1 MQGDLLLAGVA
12 SALMRNAKPATGTV
26 TTPSTESGPVTAQFS
41 SEQIDQLA
49 GALVQGVRSIEIPA
63 PVVNVPGILQA
74 TFSDSQIAQLAGSIT
89 SPVEKPL
96 DILNRSVQ
104 ADFTGAGINALVA
117 PSATSSYPNIIRL
130 AQIQFTQDVS
140 LVGIVLSAS
149 LLNTGTEPMGLFVA
163 RDTGLII
170 NFATQPDPTVRAQDI
185 YLSILTHNNSTVG
198 TNAPASRT
206 SSIGFSPKTGGIL
219 FKSATSISIYG
230 CAQNLASAL
239 LTGVLSVYYIPVPMD
254 TGV

>member
-1 MQGDLLLAGVA
+1 MAGEDLVFAGVA
-12 SALMRNAKPATGTV
+12 SALLRNAKPAPATTTTQPTGSSPTV
-26 TTPSTESGPVTAQFS
+26 SLT
-41 SEQIDQLA
+41 SEQLDQLA
-49 GALVQGVRSIEIPA
+49 GAVAEGVRSVEFPA
-63 PVVNVPGILQA
+63 PVVSIPQNLSVSLPESQIQRIAQAVSVPG
-74 TFSDSQIAQLAGSIT
+74 T
-89 SPVEKPL
+89 EKPL

-104 ADFTGAGINALVA
+104 ADFTGAGIHALVTPA
-117 PSATSSYPNIIRL
+117 SASYPNLVRL
-130 AQIQFTQDVS
+130 ASIQFIQDVT

-170 NFATQPDPTVRAQDI
+170 NFATPADPTVRANDI
-185 YLSILTHNNSTVG
+185 YLSILTHNNSTIG

-206 SSIGFSPKTGGIL
+206 SSIGFSPKSGGIL
-219 FKSATSISIYG
+219 FKSASSVSIYG
-230 CAQNLASAL
+230 CSQNVASAL

>member
-1 MQGDLLLAGVA
+1 M
-12 SALMRNAKPATGTV
+12 
-26 TTPSTESGPVTAQFS
+26 
-41 SEQIDQLA
+41 
-49 GALVQGVRSIEIPA
+49 
-63 PVVNVPGILQA
+63 
-74 TFSDSQIAQLAGSIT
+74 
-89 SPVEKPL
+89 
-96 DILNRSVQ
+96 Q
-104 ADFTGAGINALVA
+104 ADFTGSQINALVA

-130 AQIQFTQDVS
+130 AQIQFTQDVN
-140 LVGIVLSAS
+140 LIGIVLSAS

-239 LTGVLSVYYIPVPMD
+239 VTGVLSVYYIPVPMD
-254 TGV
+254 TGS